1 MLRAAALGRQREYET
16 IQPFGDSFMGR
27 ARPAWYYERQA
38 REAQARQTFLANR
51 EPPAPGGT
59 IESRGASTSVFYR
72 SLLIRDGTEAR
83 VFSTQARAEALTIVS
98 AAQAGLLTTAPA
110 NTTPQP
116 IRGSGVKPTR
126 IHWYR
131 GAATATRERSA
142 WNTSWN
148 KYYQDGTH
156 ASLPFSRT
164 TGVFD
169 AADLVEA
176 FNGLFGASG
185 SVRAQALG
193 AQNGRA
199 HITFERAPFSAQ
211 T

>member
-1 MLRAAALGRQREYET
+1 MGRQGEYAT
-16 IQPFGDSFMGR
+16 IQPLGDSFMGR

-38 REAQARQTFLANR
+38 REANARQQFLANR
-51 EPPAPGGT
+51 EPPEPGGT
-59 IESRGASTSVFYR
+59 IESRGASTDVFYR
-72 SLLIRDGTEAR
+72 SLLIRDGLESR
-83 VFSTQARAEALTIVS
+83 VYKTQARAEALTIVS
-98 AAQAGLLTTAPA
+98 AAQAGLLTAAPT
-110 NTTPQP
+110 NVTPQP
-116 IRGSGVKPTR
+116 VRGSGLRPTR

-131 GAATATRERSA
+131 GAATATRERSP

-148 KYYQDGTH
+148 KYYQEGTH
-156 ASLPFSRT
+156 ASLPFSRAS
-164 TGVFD
+164 GAFD

-185 SVRAQALG
+185 TVRAQALG